1 MGEPPLMLCLSVWA
15 AVKHALSCV
24 QKDVCPQLNLP
35 ATAEEILRRL
45 TELKHQFN
53 DNAAKHDAE
62 KESEVALVSQ
72 NELTPKK
79 KQAT

>member
-1 MGEPPLMLCLSVWA
+1 MLCLSVWT

-24 QKDVCPQLNLP
+24 QNDVCPQLNLP

-45 TELKHQFN
+45 TELKHQAN
-53 DNAAKHDAE
+53 DNAD

-72 NELTPKK
+72 NELTSKN
-79 KQAT
+79 KQAA